1 MASTPSPWLERKN
14 TETELLVR
22 LEVQGK
28 CAAEERAGTKALQEA
43 RKAGA
48 GINEM
53 HEAAEAAARAAEED
67 GSGWI
72 LSGLR
77 ILLNWRDDTIAE
89 DYPATENDMCAI
101 LTDPNHQCGFCPL
114 HCAHP
119 DAPLRPRALGA
130 LALRLLAPTS
140 PTVPWRLPPN
150 G

>member
-1 MASTPSPWLERKN
+1 MDLEDDSFP

-28 CAAEERAGTKALQEA
+28 RAAEERAGTKALQEA
-43 RKAGA
+43 REAGA
-48 GINEM
+48 GIHEM
-53 HEAAEAAARAAEED
+53 HEAAEAAARATEED

-101 LTDPNHQCGFCPL
+101 LTGPNLQWLRFCPL

-130 LALRLLAPTS
+130 LRLLAPTS
-140 PTVPWRLPPN
+140 PTAPWRLPPN

>member
-1 MASTPSPWLERKN
+1 M
-14 TETELLVR
+14 R

-28 CAAEERAGTKALQEA
+28 RAAEERAGTKALQEA
-43 RKAGA
+43 REAGA
-48 GINEM
+48 GIHEM
-53 HEAAEAAARAAEED
+53 HEAAEAAARATEED

-101 LTDPNHQCGFCPL
+101 LTGPNLQWLRFCPL

-130 LALRLLAPTS
+130 LRLLAPTS
-140 PTVPWRLPPN
+140 PTAPWRLPPN